1 MIDEDDNLYF
11 VKGDNPLCIYHYPKL
26 GLYLYASLESLLSKA
41 LKMLPYKLGQPERI
55 DLICGEIMRINK
67 HGNMSGVQFNT
78 ERLFSGFNYLS
89 GLGVYH
95 YPVAEHSANKKQYIA
110 ELKAAAPGY
119 GITTEDIDDWLAQG
133 FFAEEIEE
141 MLYYSRI

>member
-1 MIDEDDNLYF
+1 
-11 VKGDNPLCIYHYPKL
+11 
-26 GLYLYASLESLLSKA
+26 
-41 LKMLPYKLGQPERI
+41 MLPYNLGQPERI

-95 YPVAEHSANKKQYIA
+95 YPFAEHSANKKQYIA
-110 ELKAAAPGY
+110 ELKAVAPGY